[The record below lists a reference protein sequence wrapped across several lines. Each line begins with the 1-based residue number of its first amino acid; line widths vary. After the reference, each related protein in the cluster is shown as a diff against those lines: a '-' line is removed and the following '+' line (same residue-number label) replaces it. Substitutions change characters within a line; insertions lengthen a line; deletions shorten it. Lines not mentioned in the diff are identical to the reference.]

1 MKKYSVNAG
10 KSLIKLKIS
19 IVTVGLIGFASCSQ
33 RLAVHPPLK
42 PQDPNGA
49 LISPAPNALP
59 VSDVIQKPN
68 SSLHSLQIIDIAG
81 KSQCSKFSF
90 ASRGV
95 APAGY
100 VKGMALSYARSLCRI
115 KASGTRKPAA
125 IVMMLANT
133 LNPKKDVLA
142 HYQDTLAPLGLQ
154 TNLVGEEPLLA
165 TYTIGMGLA
174 MRESSGKYCEG
185 WDVSA
190 GTNRKSDEA
199 EAGLFQFS
207 LNSMSASSELKRLYD
222 EYQQADPKRC
232 LLDVYKQGVSC
243 RTQSI
248 LGTGAGAEFQT
259 FVKKCPAFATEYAM
273 TLVRKLR
280 THFGPLNRKEA
291 QVVPVCESLFA
302 QVQTLVN
309 NDPESVCAELF

>member
-1 MKKYSVNAG
+1 MVKYSVNSN
-10 KSLIKLKIS
+10 KTHLKLKIS
-19 IVTVGLIGFASCSQ
+19 VITVAVMGLASCGQ
-33 RLAVHPPLK
+33 RLTGYATGK
-42 PQDPNGA
+42 TQDPNGS
-49 LISPAPNALP
+49 LNSPAPNVPP
-59 VSDVIQKPN
+59 VKDVVQKPK
-68 SSLHSLQIIDIAG
+68 SSLYSLQINDMAG

-90 ASRGV
+90 ANRGV

-100 VKGMALSYARSLCRI
+100 IKGMALSYARSLCRI
-115 KASGTRKPAA
+115 KATGGRKPAA

-142 HYQDTLAPLGLQ
+142 HYQDTLAPLGLR
-154 TNLVGEEPLLA
+154 TNSVGEEPLLA

-185 WDVSA
+185 WDTAA
-190 GTNRKSDEA
+190 GANRRSDEA

-207 LNSMSASSELKRLYD
+207 LNSMSASLELKKLYD

-243 RTQSI
+243 RAQSL
-248 LGTGAGAEFQT
+248 LGTGAGAEFQAL
-259 FVKKCPAFATEYAM
+259 VKKCPAFATEYAM
-273 TLVRKLR
+273 TLVRMLR

-291 QVVPVCESLFA
+291 QVVPVCESLLA

-309 NDPESVCAELF
+309 SDPESACAELF